1 MNFFKFDE
9 ARTATL
15 PGNIVRKVLAYSGDV
30 MTTHW
35 QVPGGSVIPAHEHPH
50 EQFSIV
56 ISGSAEYTIG
66 GETHVLK
73 AGDSCVMPPNVPHNV
88 TALEDLVAI
97 DIFAPIRKDF
107 LE

>member
-1 MNFFKFDE
+1 MNFFDSKN
-9 ARTATL
+9 AKTAHL
-15 PGNIVRKVLAYSGDV
+15 PGNIVRKVLAYSDDV
-30 MTTHW
+30 MTTYW
-35 QVPGGSVIPAHEHPH
+35 EVPAGSVIPPHQHPH

-66 GETHVLK
+66 GEKHLLQ

-88 TALEDLVAI
+88 NCIENLVAI